1 MIRIVLPYPP
11 SIWEMYE
18 GWGKS
23 RHLSPVYA
31 KWRNDAGQFMKGRHQ
46 NQIAVPFNAA
56 IDTLSAARDRAARVA
71 GIDRSY
77 AKRIWDRWQTMND
90 VSGEAYRRL
99 REAYERA
106 CERHEAAAA
115 EYRQQRLLIE
125 ATRHAVSESPD
136 YGGMGVPVP
145 EMVQTTTR
153 ESAAK

>member
-1 MIRIVLPYPP
+1 MSDTRRVA
-11 SIWEMYE
+11 
-18 GWGKS
+18 GDT
-23 RHLSPVYA
+23 RHVARDTKGGSE
-31 KWRNDAGQFMKGRHQ
+31 DAMSNAVTEANFYLNELARLLHRGQG
-46 NQIAVPFNAA
+46 
-56 IDTLSAARDRAARVA
+56 DTLGAARDRAARVA